1 MLKIS
6 LVVFLILVAK
16 CSSYEWKSG
25 INSDKSFDF
34 DNQEFTKN
42 LENLLNY
49 NGYENSDFNKN
60 NKMFNNL
67 LKSIGYEIEDQFD
80 VNFDPWND
88 DNHGNQ
94 NSEISG
100 ENPDE
105 NEVPLMYRRALKNTQ
120 RMYKHVDKE
129 ILLSILKT
137 SKIWFNHFNREMF

>member
-6 LVVFLILVAK
+6 LVIFLILVAK
-16 CSSYEWKSG
+16 CSSYDLKNG
-25 INSDKSFDF
+25 IKSDKSFDF

-49 NGYENSDFNKN
+49 NGNENFDFNKN
-60 NKMFNNL
+60 NEMFKKL
-67 LKSIGYEIEDQFD
+67 LKSIGYKNEDQFG

-88 DNHGNQ
+88 GNHSNQ
-94 NSEISG
+94 NSEGSG
-100 ENPDE
+100 SNSNE